1 MSHNRPLQF
10 AVLLVM
16 AALLSSSAL
25 AQSSTFT
32 VGIRDACDP
41 DTFNAAI
48 GPGTCID
55 GDHGKTPFNLFIGE
69 VTSDRIAGAWR
80 FNPLLDTTQGK
91 FHLVTVNLDSGK
103 QLSLQNYG
111 GETHTF
117 TRVAKYGG
125 GFKARLNL
133 LSGNPNPAPEC
144 LQSENPSN
152 IFVEAGTTE
161 SGPVAG
167 SDLLPSGRTHWEC
180 CIHPWMRMD
189 IVVHDTNGAEHPAN

>member
-1 MSHNRPLQF
+1 MRNNRLFQC
-10 AVLLVM
+10 AILLVM
-16 AALLSSSAL
+16 TALVSLSTL
-25 AQSSTFT
+25 AQSQTFT

-41 DTFNAAI
+41 DTFNLAI

-55 GDHGKTPFNLFIGE
+55 GAHGKTPFSLFIGE

-80 FNPLLDTTQGK
+80 FNPLLDATQGK

-125 GFKARLNL
+125 GFKPKLNL
-133 LSGNPNPAPEC
+133 LSGNPNPVPEC
-144 LQSENPSN
+144 LASENAAN

-161 SGPVAG
+161 AGPVAG
-167 SDLLPSGRTHWEC
+167 SDLLPIGRTHWEC
-180 CIHPWMRMD
+180 CVHPWMRMD
-189 IVVHDTNGAEHPAN
+189 IVVH